1 METIVNVT
9 LPIFSIMLVGY
20 LSGHWK
26 LLGENATHA
35 LNRFVFL
42 IALPPAMFIFTAR
55 ADIEEILNWQ
65 FMGAYMLGA
74 ILTATLAV
82 TIARLALGC
91 DGERSAFHGFLAIFA
106 NLGYAGIP
114 LFLAAFGPERIL
126 PPIIAGL
133 IGTIPAMILIMLALE
148 VMRAAPESNI
158 AASVMGMFSRNPLF
172 LATVAGII
180 WSYFALPLPRP
191 AENVL
196 DMMAATVG
204 PTALFT
210 LGLSLAGRSI
220 VGDLRE
226 VGSITA
232 FKLIVHPAVTYLIA
246 SQFFSLDPFWA
257 ASIVILAALPVGPTS
272 FAVAHQY
279 KTASHLASTSVAL
292 STAGS
297 IFTLTFLM
305 IHFDI
310 S

>member
-1 METIVNVT
+1 MDTILNVT

-55 ADIEEILNWQ
+55 AEISDILNWQ
-65 FMGAYMLGA
+65 FMAAYVSGTV
-74 ILTATLAV
+74 LTAVLAV
-82 TIARLALGC
+82 AVARLALGC

-106 NLGYAGIP
+106 NHGYAGIP
-114 LFLAAFGPERIL
+114 IFLAAFGPERII

-148 VMRAAPESNI
+148 VMRAKSERNLPV
-158 AASVMGMFSRNPLF
+158 SVARMFVRNPLF
-172 LATVAGII
+172 LATVAGIA

-204 PTALFT
+204 PTALFA
-210 LGLSLAGRSI
+210 LGLSLVGRSI
-220 VGDLRE
+220 VGDLKE
-226 VGSITA
+226 VASITTI
-232 FKLIVHPAVTYLIA
+232 KLVVHPAVTWIVA
-246 SQFFSLDPFWA
+246 AQFFALDPFWA

-279 KTASHLASTSVAL
+279 NVASHLASATVAL

-297 IFTLTFLM
+297 IITLTFVM
-305 IHFDI
+305 IQFGVT
-310 S
+310 